1 MSACC
6 DDVEA
11 HLDAL
16 RRRSRE
22 WADDLRDV
30 SRTLQAHPE
39 DATPL
44 LDHEG
49 PRWMATAGS
58 PERYGAQPLRVD
70 RHRFFATS
78 SVERAVVMEEL
89 ARTDPALVLA
99 APGPSMSGVL
109 VAALADED
117 QRTRYYARLLEQPTW
132 TFFALT
138 EPGHGSDAGGLE
150 TTATPTGEGEVALS
164 GEKCYI
170 GNGSRAAVG
179 VVFAR
184 SAPGPLGIAA
194 YLVEAPAVGLTATP
208 RSTIGLRPVQL
219 SELVLRDVRVPEGD
233 LLGRHLPRSRRGLHA
248 SMAVFNQLRPGV
260 AALALGIAAG
270 VLDILEREQPT
281 PVKQVRAAW
290 RAQVDAV
297 RRLTLQAALVADRTG
312 DGTLASVAKA
322 RACRLAEELT
332 LDVADALG
340 PGARFTVPGL
350 DRSLRD
356 ARGVEFME
364 GTRTI
369 QLLNVFHG
377 LHTGRLTAT
386 GSPDGTTG
394 SQRGQREV
402 SPRSSRG
409 VRLS

>member
-1 MSACC
+1 MTSCC
-6 DDVEA
+6 GDLEA
-11 HLDAL
+11 HLGAL
-16 RRRSRE
+16 RQRCRE
-22 WADDLRDV
+22 WAADLGDV
-30 SRTLQAHPE
+30 SRVLQAHPE
-39 DATPL
+39 DASPL

-49 PRWMATAGS
+49 PRWAATAGI
-58 PERYGAQPLRVD
+58 PEEYGAESLRVG
-70 RHRFFATS
+70 RHRFDATT
-78 SVERAVVMEEL
+78 SVERAVVMEEF
-89 ARTDPALVLA
+89 ARVDPSLVIA

-117 QRTRYYARLLEQPTW
+117 QRARFYGRLLETPSW

-150 TTATPTGEGEVALS
+150 TTATLLADGEVGLS

-170 GNGSRAAVG
+170 GNGSRATIG

-184 SAPGPLGIAA
+184 SAPGPLGIGA
-194 YLVEAPAVGLTATP
+194 YLVEVPTAGLTARP
-208 RSTIGLRPVQL
+208 RATLGLRPVQI
-219 SELVLRDVRVPEGD
+219 SELVLRDVRIPMENM
-233 LLGRHLPRSRRGLHA
+233 LGRHLPRSRRGLHA
-248 SMAVFNQLRPGV
+248 SMGVFNRLRPGV
-260 AALALGIAAG
+260 AALAVGIAAG
-270 VLDILEREQPT
+270 ALDILEREQPR
-281 PVKQVRAAW
+281 PGKDAGHSRAAW
-290 RAQVDAV
+290 RAQVEAV
-297 RRLTLQAALVADRTG
+297 RRLTLRAALEADRTG

-340 PGARFTVPGL
+340 PGARLAVPEL

-377 LHTGRLTAT
+377 LHTGRLAANRA
-386 GSPDGTTG
+386 PWTTG
-394 SQRGQREV
+394 RGA
-402 SPRSSRG
+402 
-409 VRLS
+409 LSTR